1 MRDILSATLS
11 ESQAVNFV
19 ISMNNPK
26 PSQISETVETSAPEL
41 LERLIHQAEQAGA
54 SDVHL
59 QMRGEI
65 VEVAFRLDGVVSPVT
80 SLPAGVAERV
90 FGRIKFLAR
99 LKTYQDS
106 LPQDGR
112 IERSELNSQN
122 DIRVATYPTVTGE
135 KVVLR
140 LFNSAAVQSLH
151 ELNLPPEA
159 SAELQKFLRQT
170 TGLLLLTGPAGSGK
184 TTTIYA
190 CLRQLVEAGGRHIIS
205 IEDPAEQIIPGVM
218 QTEVNEAIGLDF
230 AKAARHLLRQDP
242 QVLVIGEIR
251 DEATANLAV
260 RAGLT
265 GHLVISTLHA
275 GSCRGVF
282 ERLLTMCADH
292 SAVAGAVELVL
303 NQRLVRKVCSEC
315 GGVAAGILPAVEGGI
330 LPPGKT
336 PENSTADRVSSDHP
350 PGWKPGS
357 TAGRMPAATCASCL
371 GTGYRGRVPVLE
383 WLRVTDEMRRG
394 IAAKN
399 LENVNPHPTLAESA
413 QEIVKA
419 GLTNQSELNRVLGF

>member
-1 MRDILSATLS
+1 M
-11 ESQAVNFV
+11 VN
-19 ISMNNPK
+19 K
-26 PSQISETVETSAPEL
+26 PIQNSDAAEASAPEL
-41 LERLIHQAEQAGA
+41 LERLVRQAEQASA
-54 SDVHL
+54 SDIHL
-59 QMRGEI
+59 QMRGDI
-65 VEVAFRLDGVVSPVT
+65 ADVAFRLDGVVSPVT
-80 SLPAGVAERV
+80 SLPPNLAERV

-112 IERSELNSQN
+112 IERRELNSQN

-135 KVVLR
+135 KIVLR
-140 LFNSAAVQSLH
+140 LFNSATVQPLH
-151 ELNLPPEA
+151 ELNLPVEA
-159 SAELQKFLRQT
+159 GAELQKFLHQT

-190 CLRQLVEAGGRHIIS
+190 CLRALVEQGGRHIIS

-242 QVLVIGEIR
+242 QVLAIGEIR

-282 ERLLTMCADH
+282 ERLLVMCPDH
-292 SAVAGAVELVL
+292 SAVASAVALVL
-303 NQRLVRKVCSEC
+303 NQRLVRRLCGEC
-315 GGVAAGILPAVEGGI
+315 TGKGCPA
-330 LPPGKT
+330 
-336 PENSTADRVSSDHP
+336 
-350 PGWKPGS
+350 
-357 TAGRMPAATCASCL
+357 CL
-371 GTGYRGRVPVLE
+371 QTGYRGRVPVVE
-383 WLRVTDEMRRG
+383 WLRVSDAQRRRV
-394 IAAKN
+394 AAAD
-399 LENVNPHPTLAESA
+399 LGELVAQPSLADSA
-413 QEIVKA
+413 QTVLRA
-419 GLTNQSELNRVLGF
+419 GLTNQAELNRVLGF

>member
-1 MRDILSATLS
+1 MA
-11 ESQAVNFV
+11 N
-19 ISMNNPK
+19 K
-26 PSQISETVETSAPEL
+26 PEPNHNVDPADASAPKV
-41 LERLIHQAEQAGA
+41 LEWLVRQAEQAGA
-54 SDVHL
+54 SDIHL
-59 QMRGEI
+59 QMRGDI
-65 VEVAFRLDGVVSPVT
+65 ADVAFRLDGVVSPLVGQA
-80 SLPAGVAERV
+80 SRLPAGVAERV

-112 IERSELNSQN
+112 IERRELNSQN

-135 KVVLR
+135 KVVVR
-140 LFNSAAVQSLH
+140 LFNSATVQSLH
-151 ELNLPPEA
+151 ELNLPVEA
-159 SAELQKFLRQT
+159 GAELQKFLRQT

-190 CLRQLVEAGGRHIIS
+190 CLRALVEQGGRHIIS

-282 ERLLTMCADH
+282 ERLMVMCADH
-292 SAVAGAVELVL
+292 SAVASAVELVL
-303 NQRLVRKVCSEC
+303 NQRLVRRLCGEC
-315 GGVAAGILPAVEGGI
+315 AGKGPAGGTPAGTMAGGDVRPTTGCPA
-330 LPPGKT
+330 
-336 PENSTADRVSSDHP
+336 
-350 PGWKPGS
+350 
-357 TAGRMPAATCASCL
+357 CL
-371 GTGYRGRVPVLE
+371 GTGYRGRVPVVE
-383 WLRVTDEMRRG
+383 WLRVTPEMRRG

-399 LENVNPHPTLAESA
+399 LENLIAQPSLVESA
-413 QEIVKA
+413 QEVVKA

>member
-1 MRDILSATLS
+1 MANKREAN
-11 ESQAVNFV
+11 Q
-19 ISMNNPK
+19 NPDAA
-26 PSQISETVETSAPEL
+26 EASAPEL
-41 LERLIHQAEQAGA
+41 LERLVRQAEQAGA
-54 SDVHL
+54 SDIHL
-59 QMRGEI
+59 QMRGAI
-65 VEVAFRLDGVVSPVT
+65 AEVAFRLDGVVSPVT
-80 SLPAGVAERV
+80 SLPANVAERV

-112 IERSELNSQN
+112 IERRELNSQN

-135 KVVLR
+135 KIVLR
-140 LFNSAAVQSLH
+140 LFNSATVQSLH
-151 ELNLPPEA
+151 ELNLPVEA
-159 SAELQKFLRQT
+159 GAELQKFLHQT

-190 CLRQLVEAGGRHIIS
+190 CLRQLVEQGGRHIIS

-251 DEATANLAV
+251 DEATASLAV

-282 ERLLTMCADH
+282 ERLLVMCPDH
-292 SAVAGAVELVL
+292 SAVASAVELVL
-303 NQRLVRKVCSEC
+303 NQRLVRRLCAACAGS
-315 GGVAAGILPAVEGGI
+315 GSAGVSPASSVEVE
-330 LPPGKT
+330 PRRKDASA
-336 PENSTADRVSSDHP
+336 PENC
-350 PGWKPGS
+350 
-357 TAGRMPAATCASCL
+357 PACL
-371 GTGYRGRVPVLE
+371 GTGYRGRVPVVE
-383 WLRVTDEMRRG
+383 WLRVNDEMRRR
-394 IAAKN
+394 IATR
-399 LENVNPHPTLAESA
+399 NVGDLIAQPSLADNAEA
-413 QEIVKA
+413 VLRE
-419 GLTNQSELNRVLGF
+419 GLTNQAELNRVLGF

>member
-1 MRDILSATLS
+1 MANKP
-11 ESQAVNFV
+11 EPNQ
-19 ISMNNPK
+19 NPDAA
-26 PSQISETVETSAPEL
+26 EASAPEL
-41 LERLIHQAEQAGA
+41 LERLVRQAEQASA
-54 SDVHL
+54 SDIHL
-59 QMRGEI
+59 QMRGATA
-65 VEVAFRLDGVVSPVT
+65 EVAFRLDGVVSPVT
-80 SLPAGVAERV
+80 SLPANVAERV

-112 IERSELNSQN
+112 IERRELNSQN

-135 KVVLR
+135 KIVLR
-140 LFNSAAVQSLH
+140 LFNSATVQTLH
-151 ELNLPPEA
+151 ELNLPVEA
-159 SAELQKFLRQT
+159 GAEMQKFLHQT

-190 CLRQLVEAGGRHIIS
+190 CLRQLVEQGGRHIIS

-282 ERLLTMCADH
+282 ERLLVMCPDH
-292 SAVAGAVELVL
+292 SAVASAVELVL
-303 NQRLVRKVCSEC
+303 NQRLVRRLCAEC
-315 GGVAAGILPAVEGGI
+315 AGKGCVA
-330 LPPGKT
+330 
-336 PENSTADRVSSDHP
+336 
-350 PGWKPGS
+350 
-357 TAGRMPAATCASCL
+357 CL
-371 GTGYRGRVPVLE
+371 QTGYRGRAPVVE
-383 WLRVTDEMRRG
+383 WLRVSAAQHRRV
-394 IAAKN
+394 AAGE
-399 LENVNPHPTLAESA
+399 LGDLVAQPSLADGA
-413 QEIVKA
+413 QAVVRA
-419 GLTNQSELNRVLGF
+419 GLTNQAELNRVLGF